1 MKIKLYLQVTGQDCS
16 SLDIKF
22 YCHLNEEIQLGI
34 IEYLPWTREAKGQT
48 APGRLSPGKE
58 KYYR

>member
-48 APGRLSPGKE
+48 APGRLSP
-58 KYYR
+58 